1 MWSLIF
7 ILGIT
12 LMLGGAGVL
21 AALKTRDT
29 QWPFAL
35 GFFTLFPVTLV
46 LAVMGEG
53 APWRRVMLCALVA
66 LYVGRMLYTLFFW
79 FGATGASKLKAD
91 MSTGTL
97 ISLPLVLTFVFGWLY
112 ALPFF
117 AAMNRVGPFDLWDGA
132 TLLLYGVGTFFHF
145 GADYQKWAFRQQPQ
159 NRGHLLRT
167 GLWGLCRHPNYF
179 GDFLIYLSFACASVW
194 PWGLVAPL
202 VNLAQYFA
210 DAIPKNEKMSAA
222 HYGPAWQAYCRQVP
236 TFLPKFLPQFRPA
249 SGKDNSRG

>member
-1 MWSLIF
+1 MMPGIISL
-7 ILGIT
+7 LGIT
-12 LMLGGAGVL
+12 FVLGGASVL

-35 GFFTLFPVTLV
+35 GFFTLLPVTVV
-46 LAVMGEG
+46 LAVMGQG

-91 MSTGTL
+91 MGTGAL
-97 ISLPLVLTFVFGWLY
+97 IALPLVLVFVFGWLY
-112 ALPFF
+112 PLPFF
-117 AAMNRVGPFDLWDGA
+117 SAMNRAGPFDLWDGA
-132 TLLLYGVGTFFHF
+132 TLVLYGLGTFFHF
-145 GADYQKWAFRQQPQ
+145 GADYQKWAFRQRPENKGQ
-159 NRGHLLRT
+159 LLRR
-167 GLWGLCRHPNYF
+167 GLWGLSRHPNYF

-210 DAIPKNEKMSAA
+210 DAMPKNEKMSAT
-222 HYGPAWQAYCRQVP
+222 HYGAAWQDYCRQVP
-236 TFLPKFLPQFRPA
+236 QFLPRLWPVSNKDA
-249 SGKDNSRG
+249 SGR